1 MKLYKIKS
9 KNDGIFLDDVQE
21 YEISKIIS
29 DIVKDIS
36 LEVFAYNICHDH
48 IHILIACNPSDLS
61 NIIWK
66 LKWQS
71 TKIYKDKHNIEDKIH
86 LWWQKFNSEIVTNKQ
101 QLINT
106 IKYIKDNRIKHKL
119 SDNKYLKKIDF
130 CIKIKYD

>member
-1 MKLYKIKS
+1 MKKTDKIYHVTWTTYNSRVSERMKLYKIKS

-61 NIIWK
+61 NII
-66 LKWQS
+66 
-71 TKIYKDKHNIEDKIH
+71 
-86 LWWQKFNSEIVTNKQ
+86 
-101 QLINT
+101 
-106 IKYIKDNRIKHKL
+106 
-119 SDNKYLKKIDF
+119 
-130 CIKIKYD
+130 